1 MSFNEL
7 KSDMQTRVQKTID
20 ALKKEFQGL
29 RTGRASAG
37 LLDSIR
43 VDAYGSIVPINQVAT
58 VNVPEARML
67 SVNVWDKNLLKHVE
81 KAIRESSLGL
91 NPMNDGVGLR
101 IPLPPLSEERRVE
114 LGKIAG
120 RYTEESKVAV
130 RNIRRD
136 ILDKVK
142 KMKNDGDISED
153 DQKRYEEEVQKIT
166 DAATHE
172 MDELLK
178 AKEAEIRQV

>member
-1 MSFNEL
+1 MGFSEL
-7 KSDMQTRVQKTID
+7 KTDMQTRVQKTIES
-20 ALKKEFQGL
+20 LKKDFQGL
-29 RTGRASAG
+29 RTGRASTG
-37 LLDSIR
+37 LLDSIM
-43 VDAYGSIVPINQVAT
+43 VDAYGSSVPINQVAT
-58 VNVPEARML
+58 ISVPEARML

-114 LGKIAG
+114 LTKIAG
-120 RYTEESKVAV
+120 RYTEDAKVAV

-136 ILDKVK
+136 ILDKIK
-142 KMKNDGDISED
+142 KLKNDNEISED
-153 DQKRYEEEVQKIT
+153 EQKRYEDEVQKIT
-166 DAATHE
+166 DTATKE